1 MVESDDVRYGVFL
14 TPDARTS
21 AAVTAVTGFVSAQF
35 GLVSAGVFPPHVTL
49 AGSLPL
55 RVDED
60 ELVAAVAAPTCPP
73 IFAVAATG
81 AATCPSRAT
90 S

>member
-1 MVESDDVRYGVFL
+1 MPERDDVRYGVFL

-21 AAVTAVTGFVSAQF
+21 AAITMITGFVRAQF
-35 GLVSAGVFPPHVTL
+35 GLASAGAFPPHVTL

-60 ELVAAVAAPTCPP
+60 ELVAAVAARGATAIVVCG
-73 IFAVAATG
+73 AEQRDRAAG
-81 AATCPSRAT
+81 
-90 S
+90 